1 VTERDPR
8 PEPIVDRQVEEIL
21 RTVEGD
27 IPEPFVP
34 LPRRPLDKEERIIK
48 DVLLRMGSIIEE
60 RIRQTVE
67 ALETHDDAKALA
79 VIEGDEEINALQLVA
94 MDHIVLTIATQQ
106 PVARDLRFLLAL
118 DRIAAELERIG
129 DSIANVAKRARELTP
144 EPPLEGHLAIPEMGR
159 IAAQFLADT
168 IRALVDADAAAARD
182 VATHDDEIDALYHR
196 TFDRILEL
204 ATASPDNVERA
215 MRLLIA
221 ARYMERIGDHITNI
235 AEDVVFVSSGERE
248 DLNP

>member
-1 VTERDPR
+1 MTERDPR
-8 PEPIVDRQVEEIL
+8 LEPTIDRVVEEIL
-21 RTVEGD
+21 REVEGD
-27 IPEPFVP
+27 IPEPVGH
-34 LPRRPLDKEERIIK
+34 LARRPLDKEERIIK

-60 RIRQTVE
+60 RIRLTVD

-144 EPPLEGHLAIPEMGR
+144 QPSLEGNLAIPEMGR

-168 IRALVDADAAAARD
+168 IRALVDGDAAAARE

-196 TFDRILEL
+196 TFDRLLEL
-204 ATASPDNVERA
+204 AQASPDNAERA

-235 AEDVVFVSSGERE
+235 AEDVVFVSSGQRE

>member
-1 VTERDPR
+1 MTERDPR
-8 PEPIVDRQVEEIL
+8 LEPTVDRQVEEIL
-21 RTVEGD
+21 REVEGD
-27 IPEPFVP
+27 IPEPGIH
-34 LPRRPLDKEERIIK
+34 LPRRPLDKEERIVK
-48 DVLLRMGSIIEE
+48 DVLLRMGSLIEE
-60 RIRQTVE
+60 RIRLTVE

-118 DRIAAELERIG
+118 DRIGYELERIG
-129 DSIANVAKRARELTP
+129 DMISNVAKRARELAP
-144 EPPLEGHLAIPEMGR
+144 EPPLDGHLAIPEMGR
-159 IAAQFLADT
+159 LAATFLADT
-168 IRALVDADAAAARD
+168 IRALVDGDAAAARA
-182 VATHDDEIDALYHR
+182 VATHDDDIDALYHR
-196 TFDRILEL
+196 TFDRVLVL
-204 ATASPDNVERA
+204 AKESPDNVERA

-221 ARYMERIGDHITNI
+221 ARYLERIGDHITNI